1 MVPLKSHSNPWGK
14 LSNKHPH
21 ISRSSQNYSQALKG
35 FGQVMASDG
44 LGTITACKVTASSV
58 MLSVGPIK
66 ALLTPSVLCSTPM
79 LGRAGEQPKCKAQVT
94 EASSCQGHTHSP
106 AHISSVGWT
115 GDSCLGPKQQQG
127 LCKHRGMQTSPFK
140 MSKRKGS
147 TAPNG
152 VCDTELNKNSN
163 HQNQRENK
171 ASAVL

>member
-66 ALLTPSVLCSTPM
+66 LCSLHQSCAQHPCW
-79 LGRAGEQPKCKAQVT
+79 AGLE
-94 EASSCQGHTHSP
+94 SSPNAKLRSQRLLLAKGHTHSP
-106 AHISSVGWT
+106 AHISSVVWT
-115 GDSCLGPKQQQG
+115 GDSCLGAKQQQG

-163 HQNQRENK
+163 HRNQRENK